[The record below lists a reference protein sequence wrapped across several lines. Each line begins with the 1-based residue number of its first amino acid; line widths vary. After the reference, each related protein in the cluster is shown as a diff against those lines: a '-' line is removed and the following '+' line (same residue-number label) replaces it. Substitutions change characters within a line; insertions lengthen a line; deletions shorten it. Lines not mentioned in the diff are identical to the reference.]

1 MTMDGTIDVQAP
13 CVPEAA
19 PIATIALC
27 KGGGAGQSIR
37 LRRAA
42 SLFGTKS
49 GCKFVLRHPAVNGR
63 HCVIVNTGY
72 RLILRDLVTGGQT
85 LRNGLKVEQETLVDA
100 DHIQIG
106 PWDLRVDLHEPGVRG
121 VGDSPVIVDLEPDP
135 TVLAVEDA
143 TDGRIR
149 KLPRDVSVLGRAP
162 GCDIVVRDREA
173 SGVHAIIFSYLGRPA
188 IFDLAS
194 ENGTWINQQRA
205 VFAMLHDQDVILLG
219 ASTFRFRCNV
229 PSNRNGSAGKNGQIL
244 KPQAFV
250 NPEGTVSDLVDFS
263 TETQRV

>member
-1 MTMDGTIDVQAP
+1 M
-13 CVPEAA
+13 
-19 PIATIALC
+19 ATITLC

-72 RLILRDLVTGGQT
+72 RLILRDLVTGGLT
-85 LRNGLKVEQETLVDA
+85 LRNGLKVEQETLADA
-100 DHIQIG
+100 DHVQIG

-121 VGDSPVIVDLEPDP
+121 VDDSPVIVDLEPDP

-143 TDGRIR
+143 TDGGIR
-149 KLPRDVSVLGRAP
+149 KLPRDVSVFGRAP
-162 GCDIVVRDREA
+162 GCDIAVRDREV
-173 SGVHAIIFSYLGRPA
+173 SRVHAAIFSYLGRPA

-194 ENGTWINQQRA
+194 ENGTWVNQQRA
-205 VFAMLHDQDVILLG
+205 VYAMLHDQDMITLG
-219 ASTFRFRCNV
+219 ATTFRFRCNA
-229 PSNRNGSAGKNGQIL
+229 PSNRNGSAGKNGQVL
-244 KPQAFV
+244 KPQAFAS
-250 NPEGTVSDLVDFS
+250 PDGTMSDLIEFS
-263 TETQRV
+263 AEPHQV